1 MDHEIRKMLAVSSMH
16 VSAEARLWL
25 EGVSHLSAQG
35 RWGGHMVAP
44 FADGYI
50 VYAGQGI
57 HHDLGAVSEF
67 AIAAGCS
74 HIMLDNDAM
83 PLDGFK
89 TYEHEIGDETSLDG
103 FPPEARAAIEAA
115 RAHPE
120 AGTAFEPNEKCRSP
134 AACRRDG
141 FCEDAWNCASH
152 DAGIADELAEP
163 GELDTPHSV
172 EEFLSAARDARLA
185 EPQPA
190 TIPEDARTHVF
201 VTVTGKVNL
210 LMPGIVSL
218 LTRAGN
224 DPALIEIITNRL
236 VEGARAKF
244 ELRKLNK
251 RMAGKEV
258 VDTADFTE
266 LCKAAAAVVNE
277 TADDDI
283 MDSWGKLSTMIER
296 LRTALDAV
304 S

>member
-89 TYEHEIGDETSLDG
+89 TYEHEIGDETTLDG

-115 RAHPE
+115 RANPE
-120 AGTAFEPNEKCRSP
+120 
-134 AACRRDG
+134 
-141 FCEDAWNCASH
+141 

-163 GELDTPHSV
+163 GELDAPYPHEKPTGSGIVVPATPMEHIVVST
-172 EEFLSAARDARLA
+172 ARL
-185 EPQPA
+185 
-190 TIPEDARTHVF
+190 
-201 VTVTGKVNL
+201 G
-210 LMPGIVSL
+210 
-218 LTRAGN
+218 
-224 DPALIEIITNRL
+224 ALIDAAKAVIDEPKDD
-236 VEGARAKF
+236 GA
-244 ELRKLNK
+244 
-251 RMAGKEV
+251 
-258 VDTADFTE
+258 VDG
-266 LCKAAAAVVNE
+266 
-277 TADDDI
+277 
-283 MDSWGKLSTMIER
+283 W
-296 LRTALDAV
+296 TALAMRLETLRAAIDDV
-304 S
+304 F